1 MSKYMSA
8 QTTYDVVTVDVSG
21 SHWRATV
28 RTASIG
34 HTNRIV
40 VTDDHQINVSHK
52 RMGWLA
58 VV

>member
-1 MSKYMSA
+1 MSA

-40 VTDDHQINVSHK
+40 VTDDHQIDVGHK